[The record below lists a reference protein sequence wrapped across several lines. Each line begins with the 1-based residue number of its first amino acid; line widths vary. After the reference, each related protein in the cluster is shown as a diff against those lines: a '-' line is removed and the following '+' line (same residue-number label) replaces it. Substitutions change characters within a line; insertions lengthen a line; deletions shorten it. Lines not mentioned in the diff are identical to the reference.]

1 MKLLKIIGVVVGLH
15 LLVGLLLVG
24 VPACSSTSKPA
35 AATAEAAPKPDPAPT
50 VAVPAAVPAGDVPTI
65 SAAAPVPEPAP
76 AAGSFYSPTRPNT
89 PAASALETQPVPD
102 VLPATTYTVARGDS
116 LWTIAKKNHLKVSE
130 LAAANNL
137 RSGSTLKLGQ
147 KLIIPAK
154 APSAPAP
161 GAPAGP
167 GALAASASASASAP
181 AAGAGAQPASGPAKA
196 STEITYTVR
205 ANDTLGSIAR
215 KFRVR
220 VADLA
225 TANNISDPAKIR
237 PGQTLKIRG
246 AGTAGS
252 KRAPKSESAGAPA
265 SAAPASPAPPP
276 AGQDL
281 DAGAPPATGGDVPL
295 IKISGSG
302 DAGAPAAAPAP
313 AN

>member
-1 MKLLKIIGVVVGLH
+1 MKLLKIIGIVVGLH

-35 AATAEAAPKPDPAPT
+35 AATAAAAPKPDPAPT
-50 VAVPAAVPAGDVPTI
+50 VAMPAAAPAGDVPTI
-65 SAAAPVPEPAP
+65 SAAPAP
-76 AAGSFYSPTRPNT
+76 EAPPAGGAFYSPTRPNT
-89 PAASALETQPVPD
+89 PAASALETQPAPD
-102 VLPATTYTVARGDS
+102 VVPATTYTVAHGDS

-137 RSGSTLKLGQ
+137 KSGSALKLGQ

-154 APSAPAP
+154 APAAPAP
-161 GAPAGP
+161 SSPAGP
-167 GALAASASASASAP
+167 GPLAAAPAAP
-181 AAGAGAQPASGPAKA
+181 AAGANAQPPSGAAKA

-246 AGTAGS
+246 AGTAGT
-252 KRAPKSESAGAPA
+252 KRTPKSGGAGSPA
-265 SAAPASPAPPP
+265 AAAPASPAPPP

-281 DAGAPPATGGDVPL
+281 DAGAPPAAGGDVPL
-295 IKISGSG
+295 IKISGSA
-302 DAGAPAAAPAP
+302 DAAPAATPAP